1 MRYEKLFSKCDAV
14 EKEIC
19 MTRGDKVNR
28 MLDFPTTAQL
38 VTQETGQL
46 AATLAH
52 PQDRRY
58 PQAPFHLLSQDQNF
72 LIARK

>member
-52 PQDRRY
+52 
-58 PQAPFHLLSQDQNF
+58 A
-72 LIARK
+72 